1 METAAAAAEAESSV
15 TIAEWLVT
23 WRRIVAVGT
32 DTVAV
37 DLAVRDA
44 TRVAMWG
51 ISLGIAGQTA
61 VETSEVV
68 VAVETLAIPVA
79 ELATWLE
86 FAQAGDRPVLVLV
99 GVVLATSVEAL
110 VTWHVTVIVEEA
122 EEVVARVSHAGRK
135 VTLQGTALRLLN
147 KEKKKSNV
155 DKLLLFSIQMVTMN
169 VIARVVSVDVLE
181 YVYWEL
187 VYHLYI
193 API

>member
-1 METAAAAAEAESSV
+1 M
-15 TIAEWLVT
+15 
-23 WRRIVAVGT
+23 GT

-61 VETSEVV
+61 VETSA
-68 VAVETLAIPVA
+68 VAVETLAIRVA

-86 FAQAGDRPVLVLV
+86 FAQAGDRPVLVV
-99 GVVLATSVEAL
+99 VVLATSVEAL

-122 EEVVARVSHAGRK
+122 EEVAEVVASVSHAGRK

-147 KEKKKSNV
+147 KEKEK
-155 DKLLLFSIQMVTMN
+155 
-169 VIARVVSVDVLE
+169 
-181 YVYWEL
+181 
-187 VYHLYI
+187 
-193 API
+193 

>member
-1 METAAAAAEAESSV
+1 M
-15 TIAEWLVT
+15 
-23 WRRIVAVGT
+23 GT

-61 VETSEVV
+61 VETSEVA

-122 EEVVARVSHAGRK
+122 EEVAEVVASVSHAGRK

-169 VIARVVSVDVLE
+169 VIARVVSVDV
-181 YVYWEL
+181 YWEL

-193 API
+193 APPI

>member
-1 METAAAAAEAESSV
+1 M
-15 TIAEWLVT
+15 
-23 WRRIVAVGT
+23 GT

-61 VETSEVV
+61 VA

-86 FAQAGDRPVLVLV
+86 FAQAGDRPVLVV
-99 GVVLATSVEAL
+99 VVVVLATSVEAL

-122 EEVVARVSHAGRK
+122 EEVAEVVARVSHAGRK

-169 VIARVVSVDVLE
+169 VIARVVSVHVLE

-193 API
+193 APPI